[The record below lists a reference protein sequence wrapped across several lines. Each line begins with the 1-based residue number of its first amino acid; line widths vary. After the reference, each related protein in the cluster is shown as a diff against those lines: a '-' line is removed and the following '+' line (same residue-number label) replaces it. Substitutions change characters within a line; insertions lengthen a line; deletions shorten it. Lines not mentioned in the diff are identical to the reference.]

1 MNREEYMKTT
11 LEFIKLTLVTV
22 GGTLAI
28 MFALGIASLPAHA
41 FGNNSSDV
49 SNKKV
54 YHKLVSPKNK
64 NLQWQLVSAEEGHPV
79 RDGKK
84 SWRFELQEG
93 WCGKDLYKSG
103 KVKWDDCKM
112 GRYRSEVYSDSMKI
126 SGKPFWMSVS
136 IYIPEDYKINTNVS
150 VSWWQLYQTGK
161 TPVIMLRERNGLIT
175 LDMMPS
181 GMTEKT
187 FLLADVDQMRGKWTD
202 FKFNI
207 KLQPKEGFVKA
218 WMKNDSVDIYD
229 EWLDAGTIGVVK
241 SKKMLY
247 RMDTGI
253 YQTYVDRN
261 LGEYYTQVIYVDA
274 FRHSNKEKNV
284 GPRD

>member
-1 MNREEYMKTT
+1 MNREGYMKTT

-41 FGNNSSDV
+41 YDTYMKHNSTDV

-54 YHKLVSPKNK
+54 YLKLLNDENK
-64 NLQWQLVSAEEGHPV
+64 KKQWQLVSADEGHPV

-93 WCGKDLYKSG
+93 WCGADSNHSDCEKD
-103 KVKWDDCKM
+103 
-112 GRYRSEVYSDSMKI
+112 RYRSEVSTKNHTKI
-126 SGKPFWMSVS
+126 SKKPFWMSVS
-136 IYIPEDYKINTNVS
+136 IYIPQDYKINPNVS
-150 VSWWQLYQTGK
+150 VSWWQIYQTGK
-161 TPVIMLRERNGLIT
+161 TPVIMLRERNGLIR

-207 KLQPKEGFVKA
+207 RLDHTEGFVKA
-218 WMKNDSVDIYD
+218 WMKNDSVDVYD
-229 EWLDAGTIGVVK
+229 EWLDAGTISKLK
-241 SKKMLY
+241 SKKMVY

-253 YQTYVDRN
+253 YHTYVSRN
-261 LGEYYTQVIYVDA
+261 SGEYHTQVIYVDA

-284 GPRD
+284 GPQD